1 MNRLYASMALSV
13 FSLCAHALDPGEE
26 SWEGA
31 PSAHFDYLVYAVTWQ
46 PTFCLLKPTIAGC
59 NKPNNIFYTHGIWA
73 YFNSTAQSANRHPS
87 SCIQSAGCGQTESA
101 CELSNAV
108 QEQVQADQH
117 FSKIVTESPDSLMK
131 HEWKKHGT
139 CYGTSQT
146 RYFEDFVKLRSAV
159 NYNSDFNQFQGK
171 SLDMDTLK
179 KLFPPN
185 ASFRCASQGGKQ
197 YLYEVF
203 FLIDRQGQPYTEDQ
217 KLQIGEKCQAREI
230 HIPVASRLAPR
241 SE

>member
-13 FSLCAHALDPGEE
+13 ISLCAHALDPGEE
-26 SWEGA
+26 SMEGA
-31 PSAHFDYLVYAVTWQ
+31 ASAKFDYLVYAVTWQ
-46 PTFCLLKPTIAGC
+46 PTFCLLKPTVAGC

-73 YFNSTAQSANRHPS
+73 YYNSTAQSANRHPS
-87 SCIQSAGCGQTESA
+87 SCIQSAGCGQTEAA

-108 QEQVQADQH
+108 QEQVQADQR
-117 FSKIVTESPDSLMK
+117 FSEIVTESPEYLMK

-139 CYGTSQT
+139 CYGTSQIQ
-146 RYFEDFVKLRSAV
+146 YFEDFVNLRSVVKYKQA
-159 NYNSDFNQFQGK
+159 FNKYQGK

-185 ASFRCASQGGKQ
+185 ASFRCASQGGIQ

-203 FLIDRQGQPYTEDQ
+203 FLIDRQGRPYTEDQ
-217 KLQIGEKCQAREI
+217 KLQIGEKCQARDI
-230 HIPVASRLAPR
+230 HIPVASRLAPQ